1 MMNALRISKDTAG
14 SAAPSLS
21 VTKVPIP
28 QRTPGSLLVKIYAAA
43 INPSD
48 VLNAS
53 GGFPYTT
60 FPRIPGRDF
69 AGVIVESDSAEL
81 IGQRVFGTSGN
92 SLSFSQDGTHA
103 EYCIVTA
110 NSVAPMPGNLTFS
123 QASSIGTPFTTA
135 FIALERAQTTSTN
148 SVLVLGASGAV
159 GSSAVQL
166 ARLKGC
172 KVITA
177 GRSSNTDIN
186 TLADPQLTEVNELT
200 DGQGVDI
207 VIDTVGDPALMR
219 AALDVLA
226 VRGRLSYIAAPRTEM
241 SKSIIGCNS
250 LMYTVE
256 EMGDVLRQLTP
267 HFESGAIKTEQDE
280 RLIKVGLGDDAL
292 DAYGKIK
299 SRAGGKYIIMG
310 LQYDMEDSIDNWI

>member
-1 MMNALRISKDTAG
+1 MMNALRITKDTAG
-14 SAAPSLS
+14 SAATSLS

-53 GGFPYTT
+53 GGFPHTT

-81 IGQRVFGTSGN
+81 IGQRVLGTSGN
-92 SLSFSQDGTHA
+92 SLSFSQDGAHA

-110 NSVAPMPGNLTFS
+110 NSVALMPGNLTFS

-159 GSSAVQL
+159 GSAAVQ
-166 ARLKGC
+166 
-172 KVITA
+172 
-177 GRSSNTDIN
+177 SSNTDIN
-186 TLADPQLTEVNELT
+186 TPADPQLTKVNELT
-200 DGQGVDI
+200 DGHGVDI

-226 VRGRLSYIAAPRTEM
+226 VRGRISYIAAPRTGSTEGTFDM
-241 SKSIIGCNS
+241 KNLYRTEQSIIGCSS
-250 LMYTVE
+250 LKYTID
-256 EMGDVLRQLTP
+256 EMGD
-267 HFESGAIKTEQDE
+267 DE
-280 RLIKVGLGDDAL
+280 RLIKVGLGNDAL
-292 DAYGKIK
+292 DAYAKIK
-299 SRAGGKYIIMG
+299 SRAGGKYIITF
-310 LQYDMEDSIDNWI
+310 L